1 LDDRGARVIDA
12 VTRHHQQA
20 HSQQQR
26 GEEMQEAARA
36 VDAGRLQAARSQ
48 RLRQQEAAAAAT
60 AAAAAGGGGGVA
72 AAPAAAPA
80 VAVGD
85 AAAAPAPGPPAA
97 RVLPPASEGR
107 PRRIIFLDC
116 DGVLANYRSQLMDYE
131 DDDPTLIHDSA
142 GRELPLERACVVE
155 LARVCEATGAE
166 IVLSTAWRLRPEM
179 RAFLVGALEGAGLQ
193 VVGDTPSASEGGR
206 GAEVVAWLQQQQA
219 GEADTC
225 LEVRSFVILDDDH
238 RQSFHDAGLKS
249 RCVETLMHAPQYDNA
264 GEEVDTQGAFNSQE
278 GLCADKADAAT
289 EVLLR
294 DTTPEEATLFEP
306 RAA

>member
-1 LDDRGARVIDA
+1 
-12 VTRHHQQA
+12 
-20 HSQQQR
+20 
-26 GEEMQEAARA
+26 MQEAARA

-48 RLRQQEAAAAAT
+48 RLRQQEAAAAA
-60 AAAAAGGGGGVA
+60 GGGGGGAA

-80 VAVGD
+80 VGD
-85 AAAAPAPGPPAA
+85 AAAAPAA
-97 RVLPPASEGR
+97 RVLPPASERG

-142 GRELPLERACVVE
+142 GQELPLERACVVE

-193 VVGDTPSASEGGR
+193 VVGDTPSVSEGGR

-238 RQSFHDAGLKS
+238 RQSFHDAGLKA
-249 RCVETLMHAPQYDNA
+249 RFVETLMHAPQYDDG
-264 GEEVDTQGAFNSQE
+264 GEEGDTQGAFNSKE
-278 GLCADKADAAT
+278 GLCADKADAAI
-289 EVLLR
+289 EILLR
-294 DTTPEEATLFEP
+294 DTTPEEAALFEP